1 MTNDSILSR
10 RDALQSLTL
19 MGAALGLGQFTSCNQ
34 DSLQAHTTTSKKLSP
49 FYLPPSAQL
58 EMPARG
64 ITIKKLVRSDQTN
77 VQISSIEFA
86 VAPKQMG
93 PAPHLHEA
101 LDELMLVL
109 EGTATV
115 LVGDK
120 VQEIPAGGWHFSDR
134 EK

>member
-1 MTNDSILSR
+1 
-10 RDALQSLTL
+10 
-19 MGAALGLGQFTSCNQ
+19 
-34 DSLQAHTTTSKKLSP
+34 
-49 FYLPPSAQL
+49 
-58 EMPARG
+58 MPARG
-64 ITIKKLVRSDQTN
+64 IVIKPLVRSAQTN